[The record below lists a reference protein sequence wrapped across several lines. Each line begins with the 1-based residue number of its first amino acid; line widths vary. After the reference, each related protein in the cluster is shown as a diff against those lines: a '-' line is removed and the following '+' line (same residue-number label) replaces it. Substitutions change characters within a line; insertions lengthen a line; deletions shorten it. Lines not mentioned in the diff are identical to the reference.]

1 MSAASQ
7 MNHMQA
13 DLTQC
18 TRDVVVNLRAEDL

>member
-7 MNHMQA
+7 ENHVQA

-18 TRDVVVNLRAEDL
+18 ARGVAVNLRAEDL

>member
-7 MNHMQA
+7 VNRVPA

-18 TRDVVVNLRAEDL
+18 ARGVVVNLRAEDL